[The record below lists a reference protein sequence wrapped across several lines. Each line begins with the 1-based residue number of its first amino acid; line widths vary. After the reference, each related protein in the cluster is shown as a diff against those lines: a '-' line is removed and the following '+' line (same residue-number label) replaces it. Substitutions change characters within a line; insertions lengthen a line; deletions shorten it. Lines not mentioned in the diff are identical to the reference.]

1 MISNNTHNIQIGSA
15 RGSCSIG
22 NRIKKNIRRKQIQ
35 RKNYEKDRK
44 GKLSNGRIKKGKIW
58 NGKWKHNKGR
68 KLNSSQKTKHV
79 YTKNTNK
86 YNIQMIV
93 RKLKIIKRALSYIH
107 VWGTRN
113 KTTKLLILNTSTP
126 RSGLVGIAATPVFVS
141 ICHCYCSVWRVR

>member
-22 NRIKKNIRRKQIQ
+22 NRIKKKIRRKHRQ

-44 GKLSNGRIKKGKIW
+44 GRLSNGKIKKGKIW

-79 YTKNTNK
+79 YTKNTHKN
-86 YNIQMIV
+86 NVQMIV
-93 RKLKIIKRALSYIH
+93 RKLKRIKRALNFKH

-113 KTTKLLILNTSTP
+113 KTTKLYLIRPHHARGWLAPPPHLYLS
-126 RSGLVGIAATPVFVS
+126 VFVTV
-141 ICHCYCSVWRVR
+141 IVQFEG